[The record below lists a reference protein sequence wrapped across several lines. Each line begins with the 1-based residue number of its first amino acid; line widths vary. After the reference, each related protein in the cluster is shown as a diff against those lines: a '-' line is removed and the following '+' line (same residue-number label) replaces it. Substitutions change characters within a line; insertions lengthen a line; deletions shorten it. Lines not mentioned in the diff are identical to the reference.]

1 MNGSTSVVG
10 FDGLFLDQT
19 TTGVGMYASNLWR
32 TFQAAEE
39 SFPAMQ
45 LLLPDLD
52 VYRSFDAENPAKVT
66 PPSFARSGKATKL
79 WWEQRGVMQAA
90 RRANADVVHIPHF
103 AAPLLRNRRLVVTI
117 HDVIPY
123 VFPAY
128 RSSASMRLYLRLV
141 SRAARNADA
150 ILTDSE
156 CSKQDIVRFLGID
169 RERISVVPLAVDEQ
183 YRPVHDNEAEHEL
196 RERYGLPGPVIFNVG
211 GLDVRKNVEALIR
224 AFALSLPDLDADTR
238 LVIAGSAHT
247 GNQTLYPPL
256 EPLIDEL
263 NVREH
268 VVLTGRISEA
278 DKLRLYNLAD
288 LYVFTSFYEG
298 FGLSP
303 LEAMACG
310 TPVICSNRSSL
321 PEVVGD
327 AGILVDPT
335 PEKVSSAISTA
346 MNDAYLR
353 RRLSAQGLEQAGRF
367 SWKRTARMTS
377 EVYQQVLD
385 RS

>member
-32 TFQAAEE
+32 TFRADEQ
-39 SFPAMQ
+39 SFPAMR

-52 VYRSFDAENPAKVT
+52 VYHSFDAENPAKVT
-66 PPSFARSGKATKL
+66 PPSLARSGKANKL
-79 WWEQRGVMQAA
+79 WWEQRGVLQAA
-90 RRANADVVHIPHF
+90 GRASADLVHIPHF
-103 AAPLLRNRRLVVTI
+103 AAPLIRNRRLVVTI

-128 RSSASMRLYLRLV
+128 RSSTSMRLYLRMV
-141 SRAARNADA
+141 SRAVRSAEA

-156 CSKQDIVRFLGID
+156 CSKSDIVRHLGID
-169 RERISVVPLAVDEQ
+169 RERITVVPLAVDEQ
-183 YRPVHDNEAEHEL
+183 YRPIHDFEADDEIRSRFE
-196 RERYGLPGPVIFNVG
+196 LPGPVIFNVG

-224 AFALSLPDLDADTR
+224 AFAIALPDLDPETR

-247 GNQTLYPPL
+247 GNQVLYPPL
-256 EPLIDEL
+256 EPIIEEL
-263 NVREH
+263 GVGNH
-268 VVLTGRISEA
+268 VVLPGRISEA
-278 DKLRLYNLAD
+278 EKLRLYNLAD
-288 LYVFTSFYEG
+288 LYVFTSLYEG

-327 AGILVDPT
+327 AGILVDPV
-335 PEKVSSAISTA
+335 PEKVSSAISTV

-367 SWKRTARMTS
+367 SWRRTARLTS

-385 RS
+385 QA